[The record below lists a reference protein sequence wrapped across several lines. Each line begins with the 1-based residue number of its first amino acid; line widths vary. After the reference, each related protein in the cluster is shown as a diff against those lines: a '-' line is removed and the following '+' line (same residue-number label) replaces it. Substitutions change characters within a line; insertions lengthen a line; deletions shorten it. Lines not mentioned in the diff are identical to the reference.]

1 MTIPLEHTPET
12 GIAITRHQCELCK
25 TCWTIHLNKQTL
37 EYTEGVI
44 KKGQSWKTG
53 SLFNPICQINR
64 MQHGLFCKIL
74 NVITFIKY
82 A

>member
-1 MTIPLEHTPET
+1 MTIPLEHTPGT

-44 KKGQSWKTG
+44 KKDNLEKLAVYLTQSAK
-53 SLFNPICQINR
+53 SIECSMDYFAK
-64 MQHGLFCKIL
+64 F
-74 NVITFIKY
+74 
-82 A
+82 